1 MTAPSAAVS
10 APNLAYCFQE
20 ILTVAARLSASKLNV
35 GDPTLFRNQVRR
47 AVQQAEGSA
56 QALGTVP
63 EDARLASFAVIALLD
78 EIILNSANPAFRD
91 WAQRPLM
98 LDLYG
103 TLNAGETFFEYLSAI
118 LKRRENKA
126 SSDLLEVYL
135 LCLMLGFRGRF
146 NSGSGQQL
154 QAWREPIVEKI
165 LRQRG
170 ISDPVKLSHAWF
182 PEGNIDL
189 EAPSNRMTRLALS
202 CAAASIGVCLALLLV
217 YTLLLTRGIS
227 QLTALAHS

>member
-1 MTAPSAAVS
+1 MNPAPAAVS

-20 ILTVAARLSASKLNV
+20 ILTVAARLGASKLNV
-35 GDPTLFRNQVRR
+35 GDPTAFRGQVRR
-47 AVQQAEGSA
+47 AVQEAESSA
-56 QALGTVP
+56 QALGTLA
-63 EDARLASFAVIALLD
+63 EDARLASFAAIALLD

-98 LDLYG
+98 LDLFG

-118 LKRRENKA
+118 LKRRENKP

-170 ISDPVKLSHAWF
+170 ISDPVELSHAWF

-189 EAPSNRMTRLALS
+189 AAPSNRMTRLALS
-202 CAAASIGVCLALLLV
+202 CAVAFCGACLVLLLV

-227 QLTALAHS
+227 QLTALAHA

>member
-1 MTAPSAAVS
+1 MNPAPATTL

-20 ILTVAARLSASKLNV
+20 ILTVAARLGASKLNV
-35 GDPTLFRNQVRR
+35 GDPTLFRTQVRR

-56 QALGTVP
+56 QALGYLA
-63 EDARLASFAVIALLD
+63 EDARLASFAAIALLD

-118 LKRRENKA
+118 LKRRENA
-126 SSDLLEVYL
+126 PSMDLLEVYL

-146 NSGSGQQL
+146 NSGTGQQL

-165 LRQRG
+165 LRYRG
-170 ISDPVKLSHAWF
+170 TSDPVQLCHSWF

-189 EAPSNRMTRLALS
+189 EAPSNRMTRLVLS
-202 CAAASIGVCLALLLV
+202 SSVAFIGVCLLLLVV

-227 QLTALAHS
+227 QLNALTHT